1 MYDVF
6 FIKTLSGGMKRC
18 PFCSIYAK
26 TGHYFMEINYLCQQK
41 ELIMNKQPQLMDVF
55 RMRDILTLTSTEKGC
70 HFLES

>member
-1 MYDVF
+1 
-6 FIKTLSGGMKRC
+6 
-18 PFCSIYAK
+18 
-26 TGHYFMEINYLCQQK
+26 MEINYLCQQK